1 MAVITDANPA
11 SQASV
16 ALEREELFPIRE
28 VSRLT
33 GVNPVTL
40 RAWERRYGLIQPT
53 RTESGHRLYS
63 MTEIERVR
71 SIVDWIDRGVAV
83 SKVGKILAKTEPLKV
98 LAHIIP
104 DDLVQADYAQWQ
116 QQVQVAVSAF
126 DDRALDQVYN
136 QIFSSYSLS
145 VVFQDILMPL
155 WLQMLQRQDAFGQTS
170 EWLFFDGF
178 LRARVLQRIVAL
190 RGAQPRKVIVSA
202 LAGQCRELELLVA
215 ALFLSGND
223 AGVRVLTTASN
234 DEKRGLSR
242 EAGAAESFGYE
253 GFADRARELTGGE
266 GVAVVYD
273 GVGRDTFDESLRAL
287 RVRGELVLFGG
298 ASGQVPPFDLQRL
311 NAGGS
316 LSVTRPSLTHFM
328 RTPEE
333 REWRYRELFEALLD
347 GSLRLRIGE
356 RFALADA
363 ADAHRALA
371 GRGTTGKLIL
381 VP

>member
-116 QQVQVAVSAF
+116 QQVQAAISAF

-136 QIFSSYSLS
+136 QIFSSYALP

-190 RGAQPRKVIVSA
+190 RGTQPRKVIVSA

-223 AGVRVLTTASN
+223 AGVRVLTT
-234 DEKRGLSR
+234 GQP
-242 EAGAAESFGYE
+242 
-253 GFADRARELTGGE
+253 
-266 GVAVVYD
+266 
-273 GVGRDTFDESLRAL
+273 FDELAL
-287 RVRGELVLFGG
+287 VCERIKPQALVLFSNH
-298 ASGQVPPFDLQRL
+298 APSADLPRRL
-311 NAGGS
+311 NRLALSLDCQVMLAG
-316 LSVTRPSLTHFM
+316 
-328 RTPEE
+328 
-333 REWRYRELFEALLD
+333 
-347 GSLRLRIGE
+347 
-356 RFALADA
+356 DA
-363 ADAHRALA
+363 ADLAQDSLA
-371 GRGTTGKLIL
+371 GSSIGCLGNEGATMRQRMTQFLAGTLDT
-381 VP
+381 

>member
-1 MAVITDANPA
+1 MAVITDADPA

-190 RGAQPRKVIVSA
+190 RGAQPRKIIVSA

-215 ALFLSGND
+215 ALFLSSSD
-223 AGVRVLTTASN
+223 SGVRVLTTGQPF
-234 DEKRGLSR
+234 D
-242 EAGAAESFGYE
+242 
-253 GFADRARELTGGE
+253 ELTLVCE
-266 GVAVVYD
+266 KIKPHA
-273 GVGRDTFDESLRAL
+273 
-287 RVRGELVLFGG
+287 LVLFSNHAPAPELPRRLNRLALSLDCQLLLAGDASDLAQESLAGTSIGCIGNEG
-298 ASGQVPPFDLQRL
+298 ATMRQRL
-311 NAGGS
+311 KQ
-316 LSVTRPSLTHFM
+316 M
-328 RTPEE
+328 
-333 REWRYRELFEALLD
+333 
-347 GSLRLRIGE
+347 
-356 RFALADA
+356 
-363 ADAHRALA
+363 LA
-371 GRGTTGKLIL
+371 GKLDT
-381 VP
+381 

>member
-1 MAVITDANPA
+1 MAVITDADPA

-136 QIFSSYSLS
+136 QIFSSYSLL

-223 AGVRVLTTASN
+223 AGVRVLTT
-234 DEKRGLSR
+234 GQP
-242 EAGAAESFGYE
+242 
-253 GFADRARELTGGE
+253 
-266 GVAVVYD
+266 
-273 GVGRDTFDESLRAL
+273 FDELAL
-287 RVRGELVLFGG
+287 VCERIKPQALVLFSNH
-298 ASGQVPPFDLQRL
+298 APTADLPRRL
-311 NAGGS
+311 NRLALS
-316 LSVTRPSLTHFM
+316 LDCQVM
-328 RTPEE
+328 
-333 REWRYRELFEALLD
+333 
-347 GSLRLRIGE
+347 
-356 RFALADA
+356 
-363 ADAHRALA
+363 LA
-371 GRGTTGKLIL
+371 GDTADLAQDSLAGSSIGCLGNEGATMRQRMTQFLAGTLDT
-381 VP
+381 